1 MWFKRINKKE
11 GFTLLEIMIAV
22 AILSIALVAV
32 LQNESRI
39 LSSTYES
46 NTLTMA
52 SFLALQKASELES
65 RIGKAD
71 TEMEGGFGKDFPFF
85 TWKAEVR
92 DIPVP
97 GIQAKFLRVSV
108 LWKEGER
115 DRAFTLDRC
124 LSNL

>member
-1 MWFKRINKKE
+1 MWFKRLSKKD

-22 AILSIALVAV
+22 AILSSALVAV

-52 SFLALQKASELES
+52 SFLALQKLSELES
-65 RIGKAD
+65 KLGGVD
-71 TEMEGGFGKDFPFF
+71 TEMDGTFGKDFPLF

-97 GIQAKFLRVSV
+97 GIQAKLLRVSV

-115 DRAFTLDRC
+115 DRVFTLDRC
-124 LSNL
+124 LSTI

>member
-1 MWFKRINKKE
+1 MWFKRLSKKD

-46 NTLTMA
+46 NTLTMV
-52 SFLALQKASELES
+52 SFLALQKISELES
-65 RIGKAD
+65 KLGRVD
-71 TEMEGGFGKDFPFF
+71 TEMEGAFGKDFPLFS
-85 TWKAEVR
+85 WRAEVR
-92 DIPVP
+92 DLPVP
-97 GIQAKFLRVSV
+97 GIQAKLLRVSI

-115 DRAFTLDRC
+115 DRVFTLDRC
-124 LSNL
+124 LSSI